1 MFLLLMAL
9 CIKLNCFFSQFQI
22 NYPAYIVDNT
32 GNIFYLRKYGR
43 CVDIMYMFG
52 RVYIIGGYGYEK

>member
-1 MFLLLMAL
+1 MLL
-9 CIKLNCFFSQFQI
+9 
-22 NYPAYIVDNT
+22 DNT